1 VLLRIDD
8 IMDRKTAR
16 IEIGSPMR
24 LAAEMLVLTQA
35 SNLMVVDREG
45 RFIGILSEGDLLH
58 AIMPDFEGLL
68 EAGASLRKAFEV
80 FLEAGG
86 QYADQPIDRLV
97 VRESINLKP
106 DDELLK
112 AATVMVTKRIRR
124 LAVLDGEK
132 FVGSVSRADICWALL
147 CSQPGRASGNGAT
160 PTATP

>member
-1 VLLRIDD
+1 LLIQD

-16 IEIGSPMR
+16 IKVGSPMR
-24 LAAEMLVLTQA
+24 QAAEILVLTQA
-35 SNLMVVDREG
+35 SNLMVTDDEG
-45 RFIGILSEGDLLH
+45 RFVGILSEGDLLY

-68 EAGASLRKAFEV
+68 EAHASLRKALEV

-86 QYADQPIDRLV
+86 EYADQPIDRLV
-97 VRESINLKP
+97 VRESINLRP

-112 AATVMVTKRIRR
+112 AATVMVTKRVRR

-147 CSQPGRASGNGAT
+147 CSEARLSSANGA
-160 PTATP
+160 ASAAAS